1 MIDMTGKKR
10 TKEQRAFAKLLENR
24 QWIADNFDEVFEKYR
39 DLWVAVVDNEVKAH
53 GPDVE
58 KVKQDIGDKL
68 AEAALLRIPKEP
80 PVTPI

>member
-1 MIDMTGKKR
+1 
-10 TKEQRAFAKLLENR
+10 
-24 QWIADNFDEVFEKYR
+24 
-39 DLWVAVVDNEVKAH
+39 VAVVDNEVKAH